1 MKCGISAT
9 MFEQVYEVI
18 RERKQSSPEKSYVAS
33 LMTKGTDAILKKIGE
48 ESAEVIIAAKN
59 KNRDEQIHEITD
71 LCFHMLVLMVDQGL
85 TPEDISREFEKR
97 FGQSGLEEKAQR
109 Q

>member
-1 MKCGISAT
+1 MKSGISAA

-18 RERKQSSPEKSYVAS
+18 RERKQSSPEESYVAS

-59 KNRDEQIHEITD
+59 KNRDEQIHEIID
-71 LCFHMLVLMVDQGL
+71 LLFHLLFLLVDQGL
-85 TPEDISREFEKR
+85 KLEDISKEFEKR
-97 FGQSGLEEKAQR
+97 FGQSGLEEKSQR

>member
-1 MKCGISAT
+1 MTEGI
-9 MFEQVYEVI
+9 
-18 RERKQSSPEKSYVAS
+18 
-33 LMTKGTDAILKKIGE
+33 DAIFKKIGV

-59 KNRDEQIHEITD
+59 KNGDEQIHEITD
-71 LCFHMLVLMVDQGL
+71 LWFYLLVLLVDQGL
-85 TPEDISREFEKR
+85 KLEDISKEFEKR